1 MRALKVIGTVVAVVA
16 IVATAGAAL
25 APAAA
30 AGSALAGTA
39 AGAGGF
45 LGLSAAT
52 LSSIG
57 LYAGLAAAGIGM
69 ASSLLFKPT
78 FSNQGN
84 PLNFQTNPQSGLPYA
99 IGRTRMS
106 GLRIHADT
114 ANGFEYNEGK
124 EDVLGFAVLLSAGG
138 PIEAVETF
146 RADKETITFNPTTG
160 AAPGDWTRW
169 MAQKVSL
176 GALGASAL
184 AMTYG
189 GIPFPGWTAD
199 HKLSGMA
206 HALWTLGFD
215 AKGNK
220 YGAGVPEPE
229 WIGKWVKVYDPRLDS
244 TYPGGSGS
252 HRALDE
258 ATYEWSRNP
267 ALHAL
272 TWALGRW
279 QNDRKVLGIGA
290 PVANIR
296 VADFVEA
303 ANVADANEW
312 FCGGVEWSTDSKW
325 AILKKMLQAGGAEPT
340 MTGAMIGCRVNT
352 PRVSVATVTGGELL
366 DSLSISTTRSRRDR
380 FNTVIPRYRSED
392 HEWEVVSG
400 TPVTVP
406 TYVTEDGGQRTKE
419 IDFPLV
425 QYEVGQDFDGNAQ
438 AGQLAAYEIVNSR
451 EGGPIRFTTGPKF
464 VGVKTGDVVTLD
476 VPDEGLDAQP
486 VLIRS
491 RSIDPATFKIT
502 FEAET
507 ETTAKHDFAL
517 GKTTVPPPT
526 FSPTPPDLTPPTPSA
541 SLWSLTEGA
550 TADGVPAIIVEGAC
564 EYPGA
569 DSVLIDY
576 RKVGDADWT
585 AQGKFDAGSP
595 IRHFISPV
603 DGAVDYEARIA
614 YQSSERVGPWLV
626 LSEVTT
632 PGFEVSALIAS
643 LTPENIILPADADG
657 NIVSYDGAGGTFQAL
672 LGAGDV
678 SADFTLSIISN
689 PQSLAVTLD
698 GQSFTITGG
707 FDAAETIANLV
718 LRATGSG
725 DYAGVT
731 FDRST
736 RLTKSKEAPTS
747 VPTLSMTLTAP
758 TLSPIGY
765 AEGTVA
771 DYSGLS
777 GRVRVFR
784 GNLEVT
790 NSATLSKVDSSG
802 VSSSLNT
809 ADNSPNPGEPKG
821 YYRLTGINQATDRG
835 SITITATFDGQTITQ
850 VVAVTKY
857 KGGYEIVST
866 LPATNLIEGRLVYLT
881 TNNRL
886 YRYDGSAWT
895 AAVEGALIQ
904 DGTLT
909 TAKFASGIEPVTVV
923 TGSVVPTTKST
934 NTIFLTGTGKLY
946 RWTGSA
952 YTVAIP
958 TSDLSGQIT
967 STQITDSA
975 ITTPKLATN
984 SVTADAI
991 AAGAVTASELAA
1003 NSVIAGKVAAGA
1015 ITATEIAAG
1024 AIATQHLAVGLR
1036 GATTQDIYFEADPS
1050 TNPDRVTWTAGVIFY
1065 HDDNGN
1071 LIIQPTSAGSASM
1084 TSGYIYIAFQKQ
1096 AYSSSPRSLNAV
1108 SGSNVNF
1115 NNKNL
1120 YIPLA
1125 VYEGGTRLTVHTGGT
1140 IINGGQI
1147 TTGSILADRIQA
1159 GSITS
1164 AQLAS
1169 SNLIT
1174 NSAQIGNG
1182 VINSANIGNLE
1193 VTSAKIANLTV
1204 GTEKI
1209 VGNSV
1214 NEMAIATLGVNKT
1227 LSNAAPDQNIVSIN
1241 YNKKY
1246 ADSVMVID
1254 FVGSIYSS
1262 NDIRGHVTLTDFIVN
1277 SKAWYNRIIGDNTTY
1292 MIMPLVFRVAYSGVP
1307 TGVRTWGALWSN
1319 GEGRNDTII
1328 AQSGASITVT
1338 EVKR

>member
-1 MRALKVIGTVVAVVA
+1 MKALKVIGTVVAVVA

-30 AGSALAGTA
+30 LTATTA
-39 AGAGGF
+39 ATAGGF
-45 LGLSAAT
+45 LGMSAAT

-78 FSNQGN
+78 FSSQGN

-99 IGRTRMS
+99 IGRTRVS

-176 GALGASAL
+176 GLLGASAL

-229 WIGKWVKVYDPRLDS
+229 WIIKGAKVYDPRLDS

-258 ATYEWSRNP
+258 STYEWSRNP

-279 QNDRKVLGIGA
+279 QNDKKVLGIGA

-352 PRVSVATVTGGELL
+352 PRVSVATVTGGDLL
-366 DSLSISTTRSRRDR
+366 DSLSLSTTRSRRDR

-392 HEWEVVSG
+392 HEWEVISG

-406 TYVTEDGGQRTKE
+406 TYITEDGGQRTKE

-464 VGVKTGDVVTLD
+464 VGVKTGDVITLD

-526 FSPTPPDLTPPTPSA
+526 FLPTPPDLMPPTPSA

-603 DGAVDYEARIA
+603 DGAADYEARIA
-614 YQSSERVGPWLV
+614 YQAEERVGPWLV

-632 PGFEVSALIAS
+632 PGFEVSALVAS

-657 NIVSYDGAGGTFQAL
+657 NIVSYDGASGTFQAFV
-672 LGAGDV
+672 GTEDV
-678 SADFTLSIISN
+678 SADFTLSILFN
-689 PQSLAVTLD
+689 PQSLSVTLG

-747 VPTLSMTLTAP
+747 VPTLSMTLTSP

-771 DYSGLS
+771 DYSGLF

-802 VSSSLNT
+802 ISSSLNT

-835 SITITATFDGQTITQ
+835 SITITATFDGQTIEQ

-857 KGGYEIVST
+857 KGGYEIVSA
-866 LPATNLIEGRLVYLT
+866 LPTTNLIEGRLVYLT

-952 YTVAIP
+952 YTVAVP
-958 TSDLSGQIT
+958 TTDLSGQIT
-967 STQITDSA
+967 ATQITDGA
-975 ITTPKLATN
+975 ITTPKIATN
-984 SVTADAI
+984 AITANEI

-1003 NSVIAGKVAAGA
+1003 NSVIAGKIAAGA
-1015 ITATEIAAG
+1015 ISATEIAAG

-1036 GATTQDIYFEADPS
+1036 GAATQDIYFTADAA
-1050 TNPDRVTWTAGVIFY
+1050 NNRVTWTAGVLFWI
-1065 HDDNGN
+1065 DDNGN
-1071 LIIQPTSAGSASM
+1071 TVIQPISAGSAVAS
-1084 TSGYIYIAFQKQ
+1084 SGYVYVSYQKQ
-1096 AYSSSPRSLNAV
+1096 AYSASARPLNAV
-1108 SGSNVNF
+1108 SGNSANF
-1115 NNKNL
+1115 MNRNS

-1125 VYEGGTRLTVHTGGT
+1125 IYEGGTKLTVQTGGT
-1140 IINGGQI
+1140 IINGDKI

-1182 VINSANIGNLE
+1182 LIN
-1193 VTSAKIANLTV
+1193 TAKIADAAITNLKV
-1204 GTEKI
+1204 QDLQIGTTKI
-1209 VGNSV
+1209 ADLAVS
-1214 NEMAIATLGVNKT
+1214 KT
-1227 LSNAAPDQNIVSIN
+1227 S
-1241 YNKKY
+1241 
-1246 ADSVMVID
+1246 
-1254 FVGSIYSS
+1254 YSS
-1262 NDIRGHVTLTDFIVN
+1262 LSSIISIPAGSTGEFAVFGFTKDRPDSLLRIESSLVMQSTDN
-1277 SKAWYNRIIGDNTTY
+1277 IIGT
-1292 MIMPLVFRVAYSGVP
+1292 
-1307 TGVRTWGALWSN
+1307 
-1319 GEGRNDTII
+1319 
-1328 AQSGASITVT
+1328 ITVNT
-1338 EVKR
+1338 NLGLYQQQRGVYLRGISGNMQVPLTNIHLYNYGAVPAGVYDFYVRFTNNTGSNFIYLLPGSVLSIREEKK